1 MIKGSHRQMIVIR
14 TSDSRYFDEAYFV
27 LRKDLKPSRAS
38 QEDIL
43 REANRLLSERVP
55 KDKRIKSPTFFRWLF
70 FGVGVLCGALLSIVL
85 CLAVL

>member
-27 LRKDLKPSRAS
+27 LRKELKEPRPART
-38 QEDIL
+38 DIL

-55 KDKRIKSPTFFRWLF
+55 PEGRRSRHSLFRWLF
-70 FGVGVLCGALLSIVL
+70 FGVGALCGALLT
-85 CLAVL
+85 LAVCLIAL